1 MYESKRLDHID
12 EIWPSASESE
22 RKDLGREWCCMH
34 GGSLFNVTEN
44 GFSVLHRSND
54 GMSGRIEFV
63 YVTREA

>member
-1 MYESKRLDHID
+1 MYESKRLEHIK

-22 RKDLGREWCCMH
+22 REELGHEWCMMY

-44 GFSVLHRSND
+44 GFSVLHRSYD

-63 YVTREA
+63 YV